1 MENYN
6 EPELEHVEDDGAV
19 TLLVTEDIRSYIYE
33 TAKWTKFL
41 SIVGFIIT
49 GLMVMVAFSANAIMQ
64 SMSEIPAYQG
74 LAGMGS
80 GIITFFYLLIA
91 LVYFYPSYLMY
102 KFSSSAKTAVL
113 YGSQESFSLAM
124 SKMKSIFK
132 FWAILTIIII
142 VMYVFMIVLV
152 GIGAGIAASA
162 A

>member
-64 SMSEIPAYQG
+64 SMAEIPAYQG

-91 LVYFYPSYLMY
+91 LVYFYPSFLMY
-102 KFSSSAKTAVL
+102 KFSGAAKTAVL
-113 YGSQESFSLAM
+113 YGSQENFSIAM

-142 VMYVFMIVLV
+142 VMYVLMIVLV

-162 A
+162 V

>member
-6 EPELEHVEDDGAV
+6 DPELEHVEDNGAV

-41 SIVGFIIT
+41 SIVGFIFT

-91 LVYFYPSYLMY
+91 LVYFYPSFLMY
-102 KFSSSAKTAVL
+102 KFSGTAKTAVL
-113 YGSQESFSLAM
+113 YGSQENFSIAM

-132 FWAILTIIII
+132 FWGILTIILI
-142 VMYVFMIVLV
+142 VMYVLMIVLV

>member
-6 EPELEHVEDDGAV
+6 EPELEHVEDDGPV
-19 TLLVTEDIRSYIYE
+19 TLLVTEDVRSYIYE

-49 GLMVMVAFSANAIMQ
+49 GLMVMVAFSANAILQ

-113 YGSQESFSLAM
+113 YGNQESFSIAM

-142 VMYVFMIVLV
+142 VMYVLMIVLV